1 MSNIPYHYYFLNMK
15 NETRKRLLLIFLLV
29 GQISFSQ
36 SKKEQIE
43 ILTYRVDSL
52 KRVLD
57 TERNTNNK
65 KEVDYKE
72 QISSLQKQLENLN
85 ASLTKTKEELAKKD
99 VEFKKSNQEL
109 LNKSMEIK
117 VLENQINEK
126 EKQIVTLNSQVDE
139 LKVKLEQLSLNSKTD
154 PQLNSTS
161 NSRAISTETFIKL
174 NCSPENYGPKILT
187 SPKIEAIHPDW
198 VKGHGEVG
206 ESCSFFAS
214 KKIEVDNTIFLFGDL
229 ISPRGGVLT
238 KNCYVLYSEWDCID
252 H

>member
-1 MSNIPYHYYFLNMK
+1 MK
-15 NETRKRLLLIFLLV
+15 NIFTFLLLLL
-29 GQISFSQ
+29 SYNYFSQ

-43 ILTYRVDSL
+43 ILTNRVDSL
-52 KRVLD
+52 NNVLKTD
-57 TERNTNNK
+57 RNLNNQ
-65 KEVDYKE
+65 KELEYKE

-85 ASLTKTKEELAKKD
+85 GTLIKTKEELAKKD
-99 VEFKKSNQEL
+99 VELKKSNQEL
-109 LNKSMEIK
+109 LNKSMEIN

-126 EKQIVTLNSQVDE
+126 EEQIATLNSQVKE
-139 LKVKLEQLSLNSKTD
+139 LKVKLESLSLHSKTD
-154 PQLNSTS
+154 AQFNSTS
-161 NSRAISTETFIKL
+161 HSKVFSIETIIKL
-174 NCSPENYGPKILT
+174 NCAPENYGPKILT

-214 KKIEVDNTIFLFGDL
+214 KRIEVDNTIFLFGDL

-252 H
+252 DSNN